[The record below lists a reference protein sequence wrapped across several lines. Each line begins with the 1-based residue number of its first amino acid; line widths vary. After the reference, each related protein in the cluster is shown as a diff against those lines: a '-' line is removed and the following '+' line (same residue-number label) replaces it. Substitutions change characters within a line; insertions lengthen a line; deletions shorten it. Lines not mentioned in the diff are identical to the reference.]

1 MEKFPFFLTWL
12 FLLPAMSFA
21 ESNLSGPYPATV
33 ISVVDG
39 DTVRVKVKI
48 WLGLYQEVKVRIAEI
63 DAPEIS
69 SKAKCTKE
77 KELGLKAKEFLESVI
92 PQQSTIN
99 LTRISEDEF
108 GGRVDAT
115 IQTNDGKDVGE
126 LLLREGLASPY
137 NKRGK
142 KKNWCAPEPESHEE
156 QVSQSKPRRDVEVDS
171 Q

>member
-1 MEKFPFFLTWL
+1 MKKFPFFLTWL

-21 ESNLSGPYPATV
+21 ESPLPGPYPATV

-99 LTRISEDEF
+99 LIRISEDEF

-115 IQTNDGKDVGE
+115 IQTTDGKDVGE
-126 LLLREGLASPY
+126 LLRSEGLASPY
-137 NKRGK
+137 NRRGK
-142 KKNWCAPEPESHEE
+142 KKNWCGPESHKE

>member
-1 MEKFPFFLTWL
+1 MKKFPFFLTWL

-48 WLGLYQEVKVRIAEI
+48 WLGLYQEVKVRIAKI

-77 KELGLKAKEFLESVI
+77 KERGLKAKEFLESVI

-99 LTRISEDEF
+99 LTGISEDAF

-115 IQTNDGKDVGE
+115 IQTVDGKDVGE
-126 LLLREGLASPY
+126 LLLKKGLASPY

-142 KKNWCAPEPESHEE
+142 KNWCGPESHEE

-171 Q
+171 H

>member
-1 MEKFPFFLTWL
+1 MAKSVFPVLFAAFL
-12 FLLPAMSFA
+12 FLAVRSYAEPDLP
-21 ESNLSGPYPATV
+21 GPYPATV

-39 DTVRVKVKI
+39 DTVKVKVQI
-48 WLGLYQEVKVRIAEI
+48 WLGHYLEVKVRIAEI

-99 LTRISEDEF
+99 LTRISEDKF

-115 IQTNDGKDVGE
+115 IQTTDGKNPGE

-142 KKNWCAPEPESHEE
+142 KKNWCGPESHEE